1 MSTEHLDPEWLSW
14 VQLNLERRC
23 APSDLYKIMRENGFS
38 VTIIKAMMGDAYP
51 TGIEATETLEHK
63 NADIDYLALSSPPLC
78 VNTPQLEAK
87 RFDNDL
93 LQLYTIENFL
103 SPEECEHLI
112 AISEEYLKPS
122 EVTHSNGD
130 DRFRTSETCDFTQ
143 VSDPVF
149 VKYID
154 EKIAT
159 TLGICLPYSEPI
171 QVQRYDI
178 GQEFKAHHDYFAPNT
193 NIYDEFASDMG
204 QRTWTFMVYLN
215 NTPKGGG
222 TKFVDIGQTFY
233 PKQGMAVVWN
243 NLHSD
248 GTPNRHSLHHGMP
261 VEEGK
266 KVIIT
271 KWFREKGYGPMFC
284 SQAQKAQAA
293 ETAKTMDTVQVVET
307 TIKIET
313 AQTVTTESAPIR
325 HIPDAEALRAARHKL
340 SRQARRAKAKRRH

>member
-1 MSTEHLDPEWLSW
+1 MTTEHLDPEWLNW
-14 VQLNLERRC
+14 VQHNLERRC
-23 APSDLYKIMRENGFS
+23 APSDLYKIMREHGFS
-38 VTIIKAMMGDAYP
+38 VAVIKAMMGEAYP
-51 TGIEATETLEHK
+51 TGIEATETLDPK
-63 NADIDYLALSSPPLC
+63 NTDIDYLALANPPLC
-78 VNTPQLEAK
+78 QFTPDLTPK

-93 LQLYTIENFL
+93 LQLYTIESFL

-112 AISEEYLKPS
+112 AVSEEHLKPS
-122 EVTHSNGD
+122 QVTHSNGD
-130 DRFRTSETCDFTQ
+130 ERFRTSETCDFTQ
-143 VSDPVF
+143 VSDPAF

-154 EKIAT
+154 EKISQ

-193 NIYDEFASDMG
+193 NVYEQFAGEMG

-215 NTPKGGG
+215 NTPQGGG

-233 PKQGMAVVWN
+233 PQQGMAVVWN

-271 KWFREKGYGPMFC
+271 KWFREKGYGPMFHG
-284 SQAQKAQAA
+284 QAQTQTQSQTQTQTQSQEQSTQEVQQPNTQVVA
-293 ETAKTMDTVQVVET
+293 TAKKVP
-307 TIKIET
+307 
-313 AQTVTTESAPIR
+313 S
-325 HIPDAEALRAARHKL
+325 AEALREARQKL
-340 SRQARRAKAKRRH
+340 SRQARRAKAKRRS